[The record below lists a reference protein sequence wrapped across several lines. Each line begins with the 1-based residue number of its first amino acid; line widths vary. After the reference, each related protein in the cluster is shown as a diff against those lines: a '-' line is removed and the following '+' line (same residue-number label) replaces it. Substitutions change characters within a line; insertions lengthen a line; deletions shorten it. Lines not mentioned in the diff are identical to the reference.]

1 MGRSTAGAL
10 QNWRCHTASICS
22 GVSASLTSYLTAPPA
37 LGTTGGAAE
46 GRREGDGEGEGEE
59 GEEDDDDD
67 DDDDERDLARGE
79 GRLNGPGVPPPV
91 LSQLVPTAGAP
102 SAGASALNLASRRWA
117 PAPLA
122 AQEAEAAAGE
132 SPAHPAGRSA
142 PEARPWCC
150 ADRLW

>member
-46 GRREGDGEGEGEE
+46 GGREGDGEGEGEE
-59 GEEDDDDD
+59 GEEDDDDDDDDADDDDDD

-102 SAGASALNLASRRWA
+102 AAGAAALNLASRR
-117 PAPLA
+117 
-122 AQEAEAAAGE
+122 
-132 SPAHPAGRSA
+132 
-142 PEARPWCC
+142 
-150 ADRLW
+150 